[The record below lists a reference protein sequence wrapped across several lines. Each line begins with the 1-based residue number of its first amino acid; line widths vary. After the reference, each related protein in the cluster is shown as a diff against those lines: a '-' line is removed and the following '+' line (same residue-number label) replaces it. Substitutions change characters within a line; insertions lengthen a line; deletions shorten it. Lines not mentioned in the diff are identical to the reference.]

1 MDELLLQTAFL
12 DGLHPVHGKSLL
24 MEAARRGEEE
34 VARRLLEHGADVDLR
49 RVDGMTALHDA
60 CVKGYY
66 AIARL
71 LLKWKADPEVESISP
86 KSLNA
91 LDFVIKFA
99 PERSV
104 ADLRLLLL
112 ESGMKETPNLRG
124 EWSRRCVADAS
135 KLAWRFERGVC
146 GQPLPT

>member
-1 MDELLLQTAFL
+1 
-12 DGLHPVHGKSLL
+12 
-24 MEAARRGEEE
+24 
-34 VARRLLEHGADVDLR
+34 
-49 RVDGMTALHDA
+49 MTALHDA

-71 LLKWKADPEVESISP
+71 LLKWKADLEVESISP

-112 ESGMKETPNLRG
+112 ESGMKETPNLR
-124 EWSRRCVADAS
+124 EDWARRCVAESS
-135 KLAWRFERGVC
+135 KPAWRFECGDC
-146 GQPLPT
+146 GQPPPT